1 MSVHDA
7 AHVSTTLLVLARV
20 HIEIELAKKLVGLL
34 VADPEACNVGDPRL
48 ALHLLELQTEQLLVD
63 DERLVDDM
71 LEREELSYLCLVEE
85 VIGLLVE
92 HGKIVAE
99 VVCVELLSRVVSLL
113 TLELSQFVDLDLG
126 LRL

>member
-34 VADPEACNVGDPRL
+34 VADPEACNVGNPRL

>member
-34 VADPEACNVGDPRL
+34 VADPEACNVCNPRL

-85 VIGLLVE
+85 VI
-92 HGKIVAE
+92 
-99 VVCVELLSRVVSLL
+99 
-113 TLELSQFVDLDLG
+113 
-126 LRL
+126 